1 MATYLQD
8 NWFDFQLDFDSKPL
22 PMGKWVRSR
31 QCHWKNCLAFRFHVP
46 SLKEAARTWKWMV
59 ERWNFLLFGMASYFQ
74 VRTVGCRVYIFLL
87 YTYASYKLHASTSPS
102 DIRANQ
108 NAGTPSFSQ
117 PPLRKTTHK
126 KVVCRW
132 VFGWDHR
139 FTPFRKK
146 GRTLESPSISSTW
159 NGECKASLW

>member
-74 VRTVGCRVYIFLL
+74 VRTVGCRVYIFFVIHIC
-87 YTYASYKLHASTSPS
+87 KLQTAFINITQRHPS
-102 DIRANQ
+102 QSKCGDAFFFPAAAEKDDPQKSRVPL
-108 NAGTPSFSQ
+108 GFWVRSSFHPVSQ
-117 PPLRKTTHK
+117 KRK
-126 KVVCRW
+126 
-132 VFGWDHR
+132 D
-139 FTPFRKK
+139 
-146 GRTLESPSISSTW
+146 TW
-159 NGECKASLW
+159 ITKHFKYLKWRM